1 MDARPWWR
9 YVAAP
14 MVNQSDL
21 AFRLTAVHYGA
32 TATWTQMYHTQELE
46 QRDVYET
53 LVHAL
58 EQGRCADAAHD
69 AVTGERTPQIVQ
81 LAGDDPQQLADA
93 AKKVAA
99 YADGI
104 DLNLGCPQR
113 RAKDGH
119 YGAYLLARR
128 EWPLVEQLTSALAHA
143 TPLVVSTK
151 IRLCDYAPDTVAL
164 ALRLAHAGSSFITL
178 HGRHVAINRRRAH
191 SAKLEYVA
199 EIRRALLEAGAHAS
213 QQGGSTRVLSN
224 GNVRCWDCI
233 VSSLEYTGADGI
245 MVGEPLL
252 EQPSLFSSSLGRTPT
267 WRESMHTYLRFCR
280 AYPLDSLPISRVH
293 QHVQYM
299 VRGGLP
305 HGREARR
312 WEDALKAANSVDAML
327 ALVEA
332 Q

>member
-1 MDARPWWR
+1 
-9 YVAAP
+9 
-14 MVNQSDL
+14 
-21 AFRLTAVHYGA
+21 
-32 TATWTQMYHTQELE
+32 MYHTQELE

-199 EIRRALLEAGAHAS
+199 EIRRLDAGVE
-213 QQGGSTRVLSN
+213 QWE
-224 GNVRCWDCI
+224 C
-233 VSSLEYTGADGI
+233 ADGI
-245 MVGEPLL
+245 MVGEPL
-252 EQPSLFSSSLGRTPT
+252 LFSSSLGRTPT